1 MGFEELSAEA
11 AFAANLRAARD
22 ARSLTQTQLAE
33 LMAGK
38 GFRWHQA
45 TVYKVEAGERQ
56 IQLGEALA
64 LAQILGLNVEQMAAP
79 EDDGLQQRIAVED
92 TYRRAAAAAHKLA
105 VENAL
110 YTVQAARLREAL
122 QAVENVE
129 AVFPAEVLAH
139 LRRVSGE
146 DSELIVALAEVRRV
160 SERVWPEDGL
170 DISEAKP
177 GEPFSETVAAA
188 HAAKLRRSTTVLSDT
203 VPTKTATYVERERPI
218 SKSSGPQPDT
228 VRRSSRAKA

>member
-92 TYRRAAAAAHKLA
+92 AYRRAAAAAHKVAVDNLHYIALA
-105 VENAL
+105 A
-110 YTVQAARLREAL
+110 QLREAL
-122 QAVENVE
+122 QAAGNAEE
-129 AVFPAEVLAH
+129 IFPADALAH
-139 LRRVSGE
+139 LRQVSAE
-146 DSELIVALAEVRRV
+146 DSELIAALSEVRRV
-160 SERVWPEDGL
+160 LERVWPEDGL
-170 DISEAKP
+170 DLSDARS
-177 GEPFSETVAAA
+177 GEPFSETVATARVS
-188 HAAKLRRSTTVLSDT
+188 KLRRSTTVLGDT
-203 VPTKTATYVERERPI
+203 GPGTKTATYVERPI
-218 SKSSGPQPDT
+218 STSTGPQPDT
-228 VRRSSRAKA
+228 VRRSRRAKA